1 MSVTVLPERMTAS
14 AHGAATAESRADSK
28 RQRDASVDIARA
40 WCLTVVVALHALMVG
55 VSVTADGPV
64 LANAM
69 ESWPWFA
76 PVSWVVQ
83 IMPLFV
89 VLGGFS
95 SYTQW
100 SRMRLQGVDPAT
112 YVAQRMQ
119 RLLRPAVIAVAAVVV
134 TLAVLTAAGV
144 PADLV
149 ATAGFRLSQ
158 PLWFLGVY
166 ILCSALVPLMSGAHR
181 RAPVLTLATL
191 AAVVIAVDVV
201 RLTTAVTAIGF
212 ANLLFVW
219 LLIQQLG
226 FWLADGDIRRFAG
239 LGRFRRRG
247 LGALAVLSLAALL
260 VLASAGVYSFDMLA
274 NLNPP
279 TLALVLLGMAQ
290 LALFELARPTLRR
303 LQRIRALAA
312 VVDAVNARAMTI
324 YLWHMLVLI
333 ALAGMLLISGL
344 RLPVPLSA
352 EWWLTRPLWLT
363 AVVGA
368 VTVVVA
374 LAGRVELQRPR
385 EGDRATAAVGERRG
399 LHPAGPY
406 ASAALGAG
414 GVLVLLISGF
424 SLAGG
429 VLGAGLLAAALRV
442 LRERQ
447 PISSSGVR

>member
-1 MSVTVLPERMTAS
+1 MSTIVLPDRMTGS
-14 AHGAATAESRADSK
+14 GHGAAATESRADTR
-28 RQRDASVDIARA
+28 RQRDASVDITRA
-40 WCLTVVVALHALMVG
+40 WCLTVVVALHTLMVG

-76 PVSWVVQ
+76 LVSWFVQ

-100 SRMRLQGVDPAT
+100 TRMRSQGVDRGT

-119 RLLRPAVIAVAAVVV
+119 RLLRPAASAVAAVVV
-134 TLAVLTAAGV
+134 TLAGLTAVGV

-166 ILCSALVPLMSGAHR
+166 ILCSALVPLMAGAHR
-181 RAPVLTLATL
+181 SAPVLTVATL
-191 AAVVIAVDVV
+191 AAAVIAVDVV
-201 RLTTAVTAIGF
+201 RLTTAVTAVGF

-226 FWLADGDIRRFAG
+226 FWLADGDLRCFVG
-239 LGRFRRRG
+239 VGRFRGRR
-247 LGALAVLSLAALL
+247 LGVLAVLSLVSLL

-279 TLALVLLGMAQ
+279 TFALVLLGVAQ
-290 LALFELARPTLRR
+290 LALFELARPALRR

-333 ALAGMLLISGL
+333 GLAGMLLISGL

-352 EWWLTRPLWLT
+352 EWWLSRPLWLT

-368 VTVVVA
+368 VTAVVA
-374 LAGRVELQRPR
+374 VAGRVELQRTR
-385 EGDRATAAVGERRG
+385 EGDRPSAAAGERRR
-399 LHPAGPY
+399 LHPGSPY
-406 ASAALGAG
+406 VSSALGAG
-414 GVLVLLISGF
+414 GVLVVLITGF
-424 SLAGG
+424 SLPGG
-429 VLGAGLLAAALRV
+429 VLGAGLLAAALRA
-442 LRERQ
+442 LGERR